1 MKRFPSQ
8 SSGFSLVEV
17 ALAIGIAAFC
27 LISILGL
34 IPVGLTVAQNA
45 SSQTG
50 AVSLISAIAADLRE
64 VSTTGTA
71 SPYFKIT
78 IPDTT
83 GKTLYVD
90 DGGQYT
96 TDLQK
101 LPNARYRVEVK
112 TVSAVSGTTGSPT
125 MQKVVVTWPARASGN
140 SMGMAESI
148 LALDLN

>member
-1 MKRFPSQ
+1 MKLFRPQ

-17 ALAIGIAAFC
+17 ALAIGIAGFC

-45 SSQTG
+45 SAQTG
-50 AVSLISAIAADLRE
+50 AVGLMSAIAADLRE
-64 VSTTGTA
+64 VSTTGTS

-101 LPNARYRVEVK
+101 LPHARYRVEIK
-112 TVSAVSGTTGSPT
+112 TVSTVSGSGTPT
-125 MQKVVVTWPARASGN
+125 MQKVVVTWPAQASGN
-140 SMGMAESI
+140 AMGMAESI